1 MDQICDCDF
10 DDENEATCLNLA
22 EYARYS
28 GTSSQLQHF
37 VKVPDNYHYSYSD
50 CEDDINENYKDMAEE
65 FKRKNKKSMH
75 RHNDEYDGY
84 DVDDDNLD
92 TDSNTSNVANGGKNS
107 PEDIDNDME
116 IFGYNDNDYPTMGI
130 SIENAVANNLH
141 IYKECFFEN
150 NSCFNGN
157 KDKEDEAVLSEI
169 LLKNESTREKILTL
183 TGESIKNL
191 PEILTTFLWVEEIVI
206 INTNIEKLEN
216 LPPNINTLV
225 FQNNNLELFD
235 ASVVP
240 LTVKSIKFTSN
251 CTKIIVGLKNGYEK
265 IDLSYNN
272 MKTIDS
278 IIPSSVVEL
287 RLTEC
292 TFLKILPVFED
303 DGCNMKIID
312 IYGTSVEDIDSVPD
326 TVEIL
331 NTCKTNIK
339 EVNKLPSS
347 LKEWKTY
354 NSTLNKINCALPNG
368 LTDVDFCDC
377 FLKDCPDFPLSIKMI
392 DLAKNLLEKIPSVP
406 DTAQQIDVRDNKK
419 LEDNAIKE
427 FEKTVPNIIVLS
439 GNAENFTSILDLLHS
454 HEDNDN
460 DNKYFTG
467 MEFSRGGNSNNSIY
481 NLWRRNS
488 SDFLFNCSSKFS
500 DSNPHY
506 IKLTKTYTL

>member
-1 MDQICDCDF
+1 MDQICDYDF
-10 DDENEATCLNLA
+10 DNENEATCLNLA

-28 GTSSQLQHF
+28 GTSTRLQHF
-37 VKVPDNYHYSYSD
+37 AKVPDDYRDNYQYNYSD

-65 FKRKNKKSMH
+65 FKHKNKKSIH
-75 RHNDEYDGY
+75 INNDDGY

-92 TDSNTSNVANGGKNS
+92 TDSNASNVANGGKNS
-107 PEDIDNDME
+107 SEDIDSDME
-116 IFGYNDNDYPTMGI
+116 IFGYNDNDYSTVGI
-130 SIENAVANNLH
+130 SVEDSVANNAH
-141 IYKECFFEN
+141 IYKQCFFEN
-150 NSCFNGN
+150 DSCFNDN
-157 KDKEDEAVLSEI
+157 KDKENEVVLSEI
-169 LLKNESTREKILTL
+169 LLKNESTREKVLTL
-183 TGESIKNL
+183 MGGSIKNL
-191 PEILTTFLWVEEIVI
+191 PEILTTFSWVEEIVI
-206 INTNIEKLEN
+206 MNTDIEKLEN

-225 FQNNNLELFD
+225 VQNNNLELFD

-240 LTVKSIKFTSN
+240 STVKSIKFTSN

-272 MKTIDS
+272 MKTLDS
-278 IIPSSVVEL
+278 IVPSSVVEL

-292 TFLKILPVFED
+292 TFLKTLPVFED

-354 NSTLNKINCALPNG
+354 NSSLNKINCTLPNE

-377 FLKDCPDFPLSIKMI
+377 FLRDCPDFPLSIKMI
-392 DLAKNLLEKIPSVP
+392 DLAKNLLEKIPYVP
-406 DTAQQIDVRDNKK
+406 DTAQQIDIRDNRG

-439 GNAENFTSILDLLHS
+439 GNADNFASMLDLLHS
-454 HEDNDN
+454 REDND
-460 DNKYFTG
+460 DNYLTG
-467 MEFSRGGNSNNSIY
+467 MGFSRGGNNSIY

-506 IKLTKTYTL
+506 IRLIKTYTL